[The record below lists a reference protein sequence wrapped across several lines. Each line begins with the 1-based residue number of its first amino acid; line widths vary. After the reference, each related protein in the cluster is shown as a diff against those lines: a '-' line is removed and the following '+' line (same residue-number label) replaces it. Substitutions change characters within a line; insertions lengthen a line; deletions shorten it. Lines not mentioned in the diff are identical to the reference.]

1 MDIGNRIMLLRK
13 EKSWSQNDLA
23 KQANVS
29 REIISRYERNDVTPS
44 VEVAKKIADAFGV
57 SLDYLVGEGQNMMFD
72 KRTLQRLQDIEQM
85 KPDIKE
91 KLFFVIDSIIRDS
104 KAMQAYAH

>member
-85 KPDIKE
+85 KPDTKE

-104 KAMQAYAH
+104 KAMQTYAR